1 MDENTVSAV
10 DQTVKDVVGD
20 VVPKTLLERIHDISQ
35 TWYGHIA
42 LTIVLIAVVVLL
54 TMILVRL
61 VNRFFRKNV
70 ERMLDAGNP
79 GATAFSYLRYVALG
93 GIYFAAFSII
103 VSNIPL
109 MAAGMNKLF
118 AAGGVL
124 AVVVGLASQQAM
136 GSVVSGVMILAFK
149 PFVIGDVINMVS
161 SGVSGTVE
169 EITLRHTIIRTVEN
183 KRVIVPNDAMN
194 SAIIENAN
202 HTEDKVCVLLDIG
215 ISYESDISHAMQLMQ
230 DEIINHPQYFDNRT
244 EEERANGAP
253 PVTIRV
259 QELGD
264 SAVVLRAQLWAKDMT
279 TSFSLRSDLLKSI
292 KERYER
298 ENIDI
303 AYPHLVV
310 VNQA

>member
-1 MDENTVSAV
+1 
-10 DQTVKDVVGD
+10 
-20 VVPKTLLERIHDISQ
+20 
-35 TWYGHIA
+35 
-42 LTIVLIAVVVLL
+42 
-54 TMILVRL
+54 
-61 VNRFFRKNV
+61 
-70 ERMLDAGNP
+70 
-79 GATAFSYLRYVALG
+79 
-93 GIYFAAFSII
+93 
-103 VSNIPL
+103 
-109 MAAGMNKLF
+109 
-118 AAGGVL
+118 
-124 AVVVGLASQQAM
+124 
-136 GSVVSGVMILAFK
+136 
-149 PFVIGDVINMVS
+149 
-161 SGVSGTVE
+161 
-169 EITLRHTIIRTVEN
+169 
-183 KRVIVPNDAMN
+183 
-194 SAIIENAN
+194 
-202 HTEDKVCVLLDIG
+202 
-215 ISYESDISHAMQLMQ
+215 MQLMQ